1 MFHSNATT
9 MKITESAVQLSAQH
23 ASVFQNFREERVTI
37 RRQPQQRSEQ
47 TDSVELSEKAKA
59 AKEEEENDAALD
71 PAMRVAKQLLER
83 LTGKKIRLWSSK
95 DFEQKTD
102 ATNQPNNQTGN
113 TTRAGT
119 NLEYTTRETV
129 YDAEAMAMEAKG
141 VIKTADGRELSF
153 SMSMSMTREFFSQT
167 STSVNTGTETDPLVI
182 NYDGKASDL
191 TSRTFAFDLN
201 TDGAKDQISFLKPGS
216 GFLALDR
223 NHDGKVN
230 NGSELFGSKTGNG
243 FEELRAYDDDGNNW
257 IDENDAV
264 YNELRVWA
272 QDHGGKDS
280 LHTLQHHQIGAL
292 FLGSTATPFSIR
304 DSNNTPLGEVA
315 SSGVFL
321 RENGTAGTIQQVNLL
336 I

>member
-23 ASVFQNFREERVTI
+23 ASLFQNFREERLTI

-59 AKEEEENDAALD
+59 AKEDEDDAALA

-83 LTGKKIRLWSSK
+83 LTGRKIRLWSSK
-95 DFEQKTD
+95 DFEQKT
-102 ATNQPNNQTGN
+102 NRVNNPS
-113 TTRAGT
+113 RSGT
-119 NLEYTTRETV
+119 NLEYTAKETV
-129 YDAEAMAMEAKG
+129 YDAEAVAMEAKG

-167 STSVNTGTETDPLVI
+167 STSINTGTATDPLVI
-182 NYDGKASDL
+182 NYEGKAADL
-191 TSRTFAFDLN
+191 TNQTFTFDLN
-201 TDGAKDQISFLKPGS
+201 TDGTKDQLPFLEPGS

-223 NHDGKVN
+223 NHDGKIN

-243 FEELRAYDDDGNNW
+243 FDELRAYDEDGNNW

-264 YNELRVWA
+264 FNELRVWA
-272 QDHGGKDS
+272 QDHGGTDS
-280 LHTLQHHQIGAL
+280 LHTLQQHQIGAL

-304 DSNNTPLGEVA
+304 DNNNTALGEVA